1 MIAARSNLMSA
12 RPFSVA
18 QSGPQRPQRP
28 GWVARRPKNEPRQGR
43 KMRQSALAN
52 YQPTDTLYLW
62 YLADPSRPIQ
72 IGEMNLVRST
82 QGVSLRYADGW
93 LQNGF
98 PLSEDLPLI
107 GQEFL
112 PTERGTAAGA
122 VDDARPD
129 RWGERVIRFIDKPK
143 RLSLLEY
150 LFFAGDDRFGA
161 LSVSTSPT
169 EYLPRRLGP
178 LPALADADEIQE
190 LIRKVQN
197 NEVVPQSQE
206 RLISPGATMGGAR
219 PKALVN
225 IGSDQW
231 VIKFADGDPADTPLI
246 EHAAM
251 TLAQKASIRV
261 AETRPV
267 RLIHGHAVA
276 IKRFDRAGSRRLHS
290 LSARVALQAAAE
302 GFGYPELAQLL
313 RRKGVVDGD
322 LYVAHMRELFRRM
335 VFNILIDNTDD
346 HEKNHALLVT
356 DSQQYELSPAYDVLP
371 SGQALGF
378 QQMRVGDQQADATM
392 INALSMSR
400 MFSLTKDEAV
410 AQVRSVAGVVDGW
423 KEHFAQSG
431 VTAGD
436 IDLYAQHIDRPFL
449 KEQRDE
455 IRQ

>member
-1 MIAARSNLMSA
+1 MSNATNLS
-12 RPFSVA
+12 
-18 QSGPQRPQRP
+18 
-28 GWVARRPKNEPRQGR
+28 
-43 KMRQSALAN
+43 N
-52 YQPTDTLYLW
+52 YKPVDTLFLW
-62 YLADPSRPIQ
+62 LLSNPSQPIV
-72 IGEMNLVRST
+72 IGEINLIRSS
-82 QGVSLRYADGW
+82 QGASLRYLDSW
-93 LQNGF
+93 LQRGF
-98 PLSEDLPLI
+98 ALSEDLPLI

-112 PTERGTAAGA
+112 PVEKGAAAGA

-150 LFFAGDDRFGA
+150 LYFAGDDRFGA
-161 LSVSTSPT
+161 LGVSTSAT

-178 LPALADADEIQE
+178 LPALADADQIQE

-197 NEVVPQSQE
+197 NEAVPQAQE

-225 IGSDQW
+225 IGDDQW

-246 EHAAM
+246 EHASM
-251 TLAQKASIRV
+251 TLAAKASIRV
-261 AETRPV
+261 AETMPV

-276 IKRFDRAGSRRLHS
+276 IKRFDRAGGLRLHS
-290 LSARVALQAAAE
+290 LSAKVALQAAAE

-322 LYVAHMRELFRRM
+322 VYVAHMRELFRRM

-378 QQMRVGDQQADATM
+378 QQMRVGDQEADATLV
-392 INALSMSR
+392 NALSMSR
-400 MFSLTKDEAV
+400 MFSLSKDEAV
-410 AQVRSVAGVVDGW
+410 AEMRGVIRVVDGW
-423 KEHFAQSG
+423 KAHFAECG

-436 IDLYAQHIDRPFL
+436 IGLYAEHIDRPFL
-449 KEQRDE
+449 REQRDDN
-455 IRQ
+455 R

>member
-1 MIAARSNLMSA
+1 MS
-12 RPFSVA
+12 R
-18 QSGPQRPQRP
+18 
-28 GWVARRPKNEPRQGR
+28 
-43 KMRQSALAN
+43 SALAN

-62 YLADPSRPIQ
+62 YLAQPSRPVQ
-72 IGEMNLVRST
+72 VGEMNLVRST
-82 QGVSLRYADGW
+82 QGVSLRYADSW

-197 NEVVPQSQE
+197 NEAVPQAQE

-251 TLAQKASIRV
+251 TLAQKALIRV

-276 IKRFDRAGSRRLHS
+276 IKRFDRAAGGRRLHS

-378 QQMRVGDQQADATM
+378 QQMRVGDQEADATM
-392 INALSMSR
+392 VNALSMSR

-410 AQVRSVAGVVDGW
+410 EQVRAVAGVVDGW

-431 VTAGD
+431 VTPGD

-455 IRQ
+455 VRQ